1 MKNTNWEWGT
11 SPFLSLSYKL
21 GSKGYES
28 PHHKGRVKDMI
39 LEGEQCKS
47 HVGEDEVFCQ
57 EIQKLKQLKEKNKS
71 ELDII

>member
-1 MKNTNWEWGT
+1 M
-11 SPFLSLSYKL
+11 

-28 PHHKGRVKDMI
+28 PHHEGRVKDVV

-57 EIQKLKQLKEKNKS
+57 EVQKLKQLKEKKQMKS
-71 ELDII
+71 KLDTADLTRKTC